1 MAEEHRRINVL
12 VSTLNEAQRR
22 WYVGSMSGAK
32 DGYSDRELS
41 RITGL
46 DVKTI
51 RRGRREIASE
61 SAAQMGGRIRRT
73 GGGRKR
79 AEKK

>member
-1 MAEEHRRINVL
+1 MAEEHRRINVM

-22 WYVGSMSGAK
+22 RYVGSMSQTK
-32 DGYSDRELS
+32 DGYSDRELW

-61 SAAQMGGRIRRT
+61 SAAQMGSRVRRA